1 MSIILNP
8 LAWAVILGVAY
19 GAVSQLY
26 YLNHSLRHFD
36 AAQIGSFKY
45 VGTNAL
51 VVIGSVILFDEFAS
65 ITTRYNSDL
74 TLARTVANLVT
85 RSGSSW
91 D

>member
-1 MSIILNP
+1 MGIILNP
-8 LAWAVILGVAY
+8 VAWAVIVGVAY

-36 AAQIGSFKY
+36 AAQIGSLKY

-65 ITTRYNSDL
+65 ITTRYSFNL
-74 TLARTVANLVT
+74 TLAGKFANYKFIKI
-85 RSGSSW
+85 
-91 D
+91 